1 MTVQT
6 TLGSLVMT
14 ERYYTTTETD
24 NKQIYA
30 SEP

>member
-1 MTVQT
+1 MTIQT
-6 TLGSLVMT
+6 TLGSYVTT

-24 NKQIYA
+24 YKQIYA